1 MIVTL
6 TPNPSI
12 DRTYALDE
20 LRRGEVHRSS
30 SDWIEAGGKGI
41 NVVRVLAANGV
52 PARPVLPVGG
62 PTGDSVVKL
71 LADEGIAVAAVPIMR
86 DLRCNITLTQP
97 DGQVTKVNAIGPVLA
112 DAEID
117 ALVERSA
124 TVVEEAHRAHRAR
137 AGEPSA
143 WFVSCGSLTPG
154 APEDLFSRV
163 IARIRSGPAA
173 EVRVAVDTSGPA
185 LAATLAARPDVIKP
199 NLSEL
204 EELCARPL
212 PTLGDVAEAAHDLA
226 TSTVGTVLVSLGEV
240 GALAVTA
247 DVTLHAWSP
256 AVPVLTTVGAGD
268 AMLAGYL
275 SHAHLGVAEA
285 LRHAVAYGAAA
296 VQRPIGAVAGP
307 GAIDVPAV
315 TITEGFQP
323 SSASRRGR
331 PIPTAG
337 AGATEVAAS
346 GRDRDALRMGER
358 E

>member
-1 MIVTL
+1 MIITL

-30 SDWIEAGGKGI
+30 GDWVESGGKGI

-71 LADEGIAVAAVPIMR
+71 LADEGIEAAAVPIAR
-86 DLRCNITLTQP
+86 DLRCNITLTEP
-97 DGQVTKVNAIGPVLA
+97 DGQATKVNAVGPVLS
-112 DAEID
+112 DAEVD
-117 ALVERSA
+117 ALIERSA
-124 TVVEEAHRAHRAR
+124 TTVEEAHRAHRAHSN
-137 AGEPSA
+137 ESPV
-143 WFVSCGSLTPG
+143 WFVGCGSLTPG
-154 APEDLFSRV
+154 APDDLFARV
-163 IARIRSGPAA
+163 IARIRSGPADD
-173 EVRVAVDTSGPA
+173 VHIAVDTSGPA

-212 PTLGDVAEAAHDLA
+212 PTLGDVAEAAHSLA
-226 TSTVGTVLVSLGEV
+226 TTAVGTVLVSLGAV

-256 AVPVLTTVGAGD
+256 AVAVLTTVGAGD

-275 SHAHLGVAEA
+275 SHAHLGVADA

-296 VQRPIGAVAGP
+296 VQRSIGAVAGP
-307 GAIDVPAV
+307 ETIDVPAV
-315 TITEGFQP
+315 NITEGFQP

-331 PIPTAG
+331 PTSTAG
-337 AGATEVAAS
+337 AGATENAVS
-346 GRDRDALRMGER
+346 SRDRDALRMGER